1 MSLCM
6 VSAIASMHGRVLSHS
21 TERLERVEKAIAEV
35 FGESEL
41 VVKHTVGHHGNAIVV
56 IETSTTSNDRAVA
69 LLERLPSNDLEVL
82 MRTLDRRIDDACN
95 LFVRID
101 KQRAF
106 LGEIRLATNDDAV
119 VVRMKVRAFPAK
131 KELAVKTVSELLKGI
146 AARVP
151 ATAHPHD
158 SFK

>member
-1 MSLCM
+1 LSLCM
-6 VSAIASMHGRVLSHS
+6 VGAIASMHGRVLSHS

-41 VVKHTVGHHGNAIVV
+41 VVKHAVGHHGNAIVI
-56 IETSTTSNDRAVA
+56 IETSTTATDRAVA
-69 LLERLPSNDLEVL
+69 LLRRLPSNELEV
-82 MRTLDRRIDDACN
+82 MAGTLDKRIDDACN

-131 KELAVKTVSELLKGI
+131 KELAVQVVSELLKDV
-146 AARVP
+146 AAQ
-151 ATAHPHD
+151 ALTTAQPHD